1 MADGMQGAAET
12 RLRLPTEKMI
22 ARKGGGVGWIVFNQ
36 PEKRNAMSV
45 EMWRSVET
53 IAADFAADETVRVVV
68 LTGAGGKAFVS
79 GADISQFETLR
90 SDAEAQAEYDRL
102 VGPGRAALAALEKPT
117 IAMIQGFCIGGGMGI
132 AVGCDIRIASEG
144 SRFAVPAAKL
154 GLAYAAAGLKRL
166 VDLVGPAQAKEIMF
180 TGRQYDAAEALRIGL
195 VNRVVPAEALEAT
208 VTELATTIA
217 ANAPLTV
224 YASRVTINEVLKDPA
239 ERDTEKLGAVFR
251 ACFDSTDYREGR
263 RAFLEK
269 RKPVFTGR

>member
-1 MADGMQGAAET
+1 MADGMHGTAEI
-12 RLRLPTEKMI
+12 RLTLPTEKMI

-45 EMWRSVET
+45 EMWQAVET
-53 IAADFAADETVRVVV
+53 IAADFAADDAVRVVV
-68 LTGAGGKAFVS
+68 LIGAGGKAFVS
-79 GADISQFETLR
+79 GADISQFEKLR

-102 VGPGRAALAALEKPT
+102 VSPGRAALAALEKPT
-117 IAMIQGFCIGGGMGI
+117 IAMIQGYCIGGGMGI
-132 AVGCDIRIASEG
+132 AVGCDIRIASED
-144 SRFAVPAAKL
+144 SRFAIPAAKL

-195 VNRVVPAEALEAT
+195 VNRVVPAAELEAT
-208 VTELATTIA
+208 VAELAGTIA

-224 YASRVTINEVLKDPA
+224 HASRVTINEVLKDPA
-239 ERDTEKLGAVFR
+239 ERDTAKLAAVFR
-251 ACFDSTDYREGR
+251 ACFDSADYREGR

-269 RKPVFTGR
+269 RRPVFTGL